1 MYNDMCM
8 LLTVRCYEYIP
19 HLKSGACLRLPM
31 LSLVKQTGHTK
42 SPSTKSLVGYQVF
55 LRRWGLPY
63 LFSLEG
69 AVHGE
74 EFAESS
80 FYFGSL
86 QFF

>member
-1 MYNDMCM
+1 
-8 LLTVRCYEYIP
+8 
-19 HLKSGACLRLPM
+19 M

-80 FYFGSL
+80 FYFGRSAVFL
-86 QFF
+86 NSEPGVKKFEKSIL